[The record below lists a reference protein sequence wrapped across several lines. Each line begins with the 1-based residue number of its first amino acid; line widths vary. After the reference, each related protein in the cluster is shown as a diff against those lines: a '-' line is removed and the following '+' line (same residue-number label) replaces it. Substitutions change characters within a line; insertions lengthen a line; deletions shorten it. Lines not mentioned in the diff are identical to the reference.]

1 MVLMIFHQSK
11 SIDFTIGWISHSLS
25 GQKEKNQIGSKMTEK
40 QKTIQA
46 ALQYLFDDIK
56 DKIKFEKHGHV
67 RRAGIPE
74 EMVIP
79 KSTTDMFPDNAIVV
93 RVRSVQQQKFTVY
106 FNGPSVTHTSPVNN
120 YTWKRREGH
129 QKVRICLDQP
139 SQAKRYY
146 RESKASATGDL
157 PETID
162 DLERAAAIGGIA
174 KMLFDVN
181 YYKQFHV

>member
-1 MVLMIFHQSK
+1 MGLMIFHQSK
-11 SIDFTIGWISHSLS
+11 SIDFTIGWTSHSLS
-25 GQKEKNQIGSKMTEK
+25 GQKEKNQAGSKMTEK

-67 RRAGIPE
+67 RRVGIPE
-74 EMVIP
+74 EMTIP
-79 KSTTDMFPDNAIVV
+79 KSTTDMFPDDTIIV

-106 FNGPSVTHTSPVNN
+106 FNGPSVTHTNN
-120 YTWKRREGH
+120 GYTWKRREGDH
-129 QKVRICLDQP
+129 KAKICLDQA
-139 SQAKRYY
+139 SQAQKYY
-146 RESKASATGDL
+146 KESKASATGDL
-157 PETID
+157 PENID

-174 KMLFDVN
+174 KMLFNVN

>member
-25 GQKEKNQIGSKMTEK
+25 GQKEKNQAGSKMTDK

-46 ALQYLFDDIK
+46 ALQYLFDDIQH
-56 DKIKFEKHGHV
+56 KIKFERHGHV
-67 RRAGIPE
+67 IRTGIPE
-74 EMVIP
+74 EMIIP
-79 KSTTDMFPDNAIVV
+79 KSTTDMFPDDAIIV
-93 RVRSVQQQKFTVY
+93 RIRSVQQQKFTVY
-106 FNGPSVTHTSPVNN
+106 FNGQTVNHTRNG

-129 QKVRICLDQP
+129 QKVRICLDRA
-139 SQAKRYY
+139 SQAQKYY
-146 RESKASATGDL
+146 QESKASATGDL
-157 PETID
+157 PENID

-174 KMLFDVN
+174 KMLFNVN

>member
-1 MVLMIFHQSK
+1 
-11 SIDFTIGWISHSLS
+11 
-25 GQKEKNQIGSKMTEK
+25 MTDK
-40 QKTIQA
+40 QKTIQS
-46 ALQYLFDDIK
+46 ALQYLFDDIQH
-56 DKIKFEKHGHV
+56 KIKFEKHGHV

-106 FNGPSVTHTSPVNN
+106 FNGPSTTHTNN
-120 YTWKRREGH
+120 GYTWKRREGH
-129 QKVRICLDQP
+129 QKVRICLDRS
-139 SQAKRYY
+139 SQAQKKYWG
-146 RESKASATGDL
+146 ESKVSATGDL
-157 PETID
+157 PDNID

-174 KMLFDVN
+174 KMLFNVN

>member
-1 MVLMIFHQSK
+1 
-11 SIDFTIGWISHSLS
+11 
-25 GQKEKNQIGSKMTEK
+25 MTEK

-74 EMVIP
+74 EMTIP
-79 KSTTDMFPDNAIVV
+79 KSTTDMFPDDTIIV
-93 RVRSVQQQKFTVY
+93 RVRSVQQQKFTIY
-106 FNGPSVTHTSPVNN
+106 FNGPSVTHTNN
-120 YTWKRREGH
+120 GYTWKRQEGD
-129 QKVRICLDQP
+129 QKVKICLGQA
-139 SQAKRYY
+139 SQAQKYY
-146 RESKASATGDL
+146 KESKSSATSDL
-157 PETID
+157 PDNID

-174 KMLFDVN
+174 KMLFNVN